1 MVAAKG
7 PPLYAGLSPGAGD
20 HLKTLD
26 SCTATGFCCGR
37 PRKSLGMSSPRS
49 RTPAEPFVSCWA
61 ASACRSLHEQ
71 TALHDEALCCCSLC
85 LLLAGRCSLF
95 AGSLMSCWLKAKTCC
110 ACCCGAAV
118 PHAAFML
125 PCCTALCL
133 AARVRPIVCVYVLKA
148 EVEKSQSGQSES
160 LRLLFEFDE
169 EDLYSK
175 MTTSS
180 SPGARLARN

>member
-1 MVAAKG
+1 MLG
-7 PPLYAGLSPGAGD
+7 RPGSIGETRGSTLHPISYTGLSPGAGD

-125 PCCTALCL
+125 PCCTLRCACELC
-133 AARVRPIVCVYVLKA
+133 A
-148 EVEKSQSGQSES
+148 
-160 LRLLFEFDE
+160 
-169 EDLYSK
+169 
-175 MTTSS
+175 
-180 SPGARLARN
+180 SPRGSAQLSVFTF